1 MVGYLV
7 DELGMSDGSTVDA
20 YLVGSCIEE
29 SFHVLQLVDAAAHGE
44 WDVDFGS
51 HASYHVCK
59 GLALFEASC
68 DVKEYEFIGT
78 CIAIGLAQFYRVACA
93 SQVHEVRSFHG
104 LSVFHVKTRDDSLCQ
119 AFAFTL
125 NFDHCI

>member
-7 DELGMSDGSTVDA
+7 DELRMPDGCTVNTD
-20 YLVGSCIEE
+20 LVGACIEE
-29 SFHVLQLVDAAAHGE
+29 SIYILQLVDAATHGKR
-44 WDVDFGS
+44 DIDFGS
-51 HASYHVCK
+51 YASYHICK

-93 SQVHEVRSFHG
+93 SQVHEVRSLHG

-119 AFAFTL
+119 TFVTL
-125 NFDHCI
+125 NFDH